1 MVVGEVAT
9 STDTLIIGGGPGGY
23 VAALAAAQRG
33 GSVTLVEKS
42 EIGGV
47 CLNVGCIPS
56 KALIHAAELAA
67 LGGSSHAGV
76 SVQTEVDHAS
86 LQAHISELV
95 KGLTSGVAG
104 LLSQAGV
111 DVQTG
116 LARFSGPTRV
126 AVVEQQS
133 VRHIEF
139 SRCIIA
145 TGSRPIQLDS
155 IPFDGLRV
163 LDSTA
168 ALHLLEPPQHLVVVG
183 GGYIGVELGTAW
195 SKLGSYVTIVEVE
208 KRLLSTMEPSISRIV
223 QRRLRSLG
231 VEVRLETRASELT
244 DTGLVVTTAKSA
256 DSGAVTD
263 EELTADVVV
272 VAVGRRP
279 NTDDLGLGAVGVTLD
294 EQGLIIVDPARQA
307 AHRIHAIGDITAGP
321 ALAHKATAEALV
333 AVAAIHGENA
343 AFDPSCL
350 PAVVFCDPEVAEVG
364 LTPTNATM
372 NGVEHRT
379 FRFPYSAGSRSRT
392 LGRTEGFIELVAD
405 LDGTVIGAVLAG
417 HGVSELVAEIALAI
431 ELAATVED
439 LAATIHPHPTQSE
452 AVAEAAHGLMGHPI
466 HISAYKQS

>member
-42 EIGGV
+42 AIGGV

-76 SVQTEVDHAS
+76 SVQTEVDHPS

-95 KGLTSGVAG
+95 KDLTSGVAG
-104 LLSQAGV
+104 LLAQAGV

-116 LARFSGPTRV
+116 VARFSGPTRV
-126 AVVEQQS
+126 AVVEQQG

-139 SRCIIA
+139 SHCIIA
-145 TGSRPIQLDS
+145 TGSRPIQLDA

-168 ALHLLEPPQHLVVVG
+168 ALHLLEPPRHMVVVG

-195 SKLGSYVTIVEVE
+195 AKLGSRVTIVELE
-208 KRLLSTMEPSISRIV
+208 TNLLSTMEPSISRIV

-231 VEVRLETRASELT
+231 VELRLETRASELT
-244 DTGLVVTTAKSA
+244 ETGLVVTTPGPTGPG
-256 DSGAVTD
+256 SGPD

-272 VAVGRRP
+272 VAVGRYP

-294 EQGLIIVDPARQA
+294 EKGLIIVDPARQA

-321 ALAHKATAEALV
+321 ALAHKATAEALI
-333 AVAAIHGENA
+333 AVAAIHGENV
-343 AFDPSCL
+343 AFDPACL

-364 LTPTNATM
+364 LTPSAAAR
-372 NGVEHRT
+372 NGIEHET
-379 FRFPYSAGSRSRT
+379 FRFPYSAGGRSRT
-392 LGRTEGFIELVAD
+392 VGRTEGFVELVAD
-405 LDGTVIGAVLAG
+405 LEGTIIGAVLAG
-417 HGVSELVAEIALAI
+417 HEVSELVAEVALAI

-452 AVAEAAHGLMGHPI
+452 AVAEAAHGLMGRPI
-466 HISAYKQS
+466 HISAPKRA